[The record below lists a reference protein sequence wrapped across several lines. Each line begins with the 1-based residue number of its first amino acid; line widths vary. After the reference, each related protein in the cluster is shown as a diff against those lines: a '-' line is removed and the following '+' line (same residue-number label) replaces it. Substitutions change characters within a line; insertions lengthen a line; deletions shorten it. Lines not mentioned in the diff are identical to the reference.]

1 LMNAAQILA
10 RMEVPVLMDLIVIN
24 ANVLMDIQVLIA
36 NKILMNAARI
46 RAKMEVPVLM
56 DLIVINANV
65 MMDIQVLI
73 AKKRKPRQEVMKNVS
88 TKSLRV
94 IAKLGRPQG
103 IVKAV
108 VLVTMR

>member
-1 LMNAAQILA
+1 MKSRSQFGPKLGQFVRKSSPRFFVQNIKMPNFFMLIYNIILYFNIPLTEHETS
-10 RMEVPVLMDLIVIN
+10 MTFL
-24 ANVLMDIQVLIA
+24 Q
-36 NKILMNAARI
+36 
-46 RAKMEVPVLM
+46 
-56 DLIVINANV
+56 
-65 MMDIQVLI
+65 
-73 AKKRKPRQEVMKNVS
+73 RKPRQEVMKNVS